1 MPSIRTVRIAATAAA
16 ATMLLAAVA
25 PAADAP
31 HVVVTLKGSVSPDH
45 FVTHPQPLAL
55 KLHTSMDSVPKGSNF
70 VLQSI
75 DYKFPKGAVVNGK
88 LFKTCS
94 ASKLKNAHGNLKVCP
109 KGSKIGSGKAF
120 GTAVALKISSHGD
133 ITMFNGPGGKSITV
147 NIDIEHPAIINE
159 TFSVPLKKT
168 HGKFAYESKVPV
180 PDTLKTIVG
189 GDIVATAIDFKVFA
203 TTTVKGVK
211 RGYIEGVKCPKSGKA
226 PIHADFAFKRRVSAS
241 DPNQYDPNSNT
252 FVSTT
257 AGDDSVIT
265 CKP

>member
-31 HVVVTLKGSVSPDH
+31 HVVVTLTGD
-45 FVTHPQPLAL
+45 VTPNHLTKPHQPL
-55 KLHTSMDSVPKGSNF
+55 KLHLKTTIKDVPSDANF

-75 DYKFPKGAVVNGK
+75 DYQLPKGAVANGK
-88 LFKTCS
+88 LFKSCS
-94 ASKLKNAHGNLKVCP
+94 VSKLKNARGVLSACP
-109 KGSKIGSGKAF
+109 KGSKIGTGKAY
-120 GTAVALKISSHGD
+120 GTAVRLGISSHGD

-159 TFSVPLKKT
+159 TFKVPLKKT
-168 HGKFAYESKVPV
+168 SGKYGYRSKIGV
-180 PDTLKTIVG
+180 PDTLKTIIG
-189 GDIVATAIDFKVFA
+189 GDIVATKIDFSIFA
-203 TTTVKGVK
+203 TTKVNGVT

-226 PIHADFAFKRRVSAS
+226 PMHAEFSFKRRVDAAG
-241 DPNQYDPNSNT
+241 NYDPNSTT
-252 FVSTT
+252 FVGST
-257 AGDDSVIT
+257 AGDDGTIV